1 MPNLRIAELDFDD
14 IKQNLKEFLN
24 SQTEFADYDFE
35 GSGLSVLLDILAY
48 NTHYNAYLANMVI
61 NEMFLDSAIKRSS
74 VVSLAKQ
81 LGYTPRSAR
90 AAIAK
95 LDVTVNS
102 PDNLPTILTLEKF
115 TPFSTNINGKSYTFY
130 NLETKTTTPVNDT
143 YLFSNLEV
151 YEGTLLQYQHVVA
164 TPGPDEKYEIPNEN
178 IDTNTIQVIVQNSS
192 SDLTSFTYNLAKDI
206 TNLNTASKVFF
217 LEENPFGR
225 YQLYFGDG
233 VLGKLLSAG
242 NIIKISYLSTSG
254 EQCNV
259 SSNFTQNFVC
269 DNEIG
274 GSDNITV
281 SVLSNSTN
289 GTQKEALS
297 SIKFNAPKYN
307 LTKNRAV
314 TRNDYA
320 ALIKAEYPQVE
331 AVSVWGGEDN
341 EPPSYGK
348 VFISLKPYNG
358 FVVDDAVKNYI
369 KNSIL
374 KDRQV
379 LTVVPEFVEPE
390 FLYLKLD
397 IDVTY
402 DSNLTELDSG
412 QLTNLVRATTL
423 SYFNTE
429 LQQFEKN
436 FYYSSLL
443 QKLNNSDPAIVGVLA
458 SLTIQKRLI
467 PVLNI
472 RNSYIDNNVLQFNNK
487 IHPNGISSTRF
498 FISVDN
504 NIIPVVLKDIPSE
517 VPANYDGSGKVLLFN
532 AETGSAL
539 NEVGTVNYA
548 TGEIIING
556 ITPVGY
562 PNGQFDIRVSAEVQ
576 ENSYN
581 VRALKNQIILID
593 DSTESQQANRNS
605 GLTIKVDIL

>member
-289 GTQKEALS
+289 GAQKEALS